1 MTRTLLVA
9 SAGGHLDELM
19 IHTERLGID
28 RSEAVWV
35 TSATPQTESLL
46 RGAEVVWTPRVG
58 SGEIAKAMRGLPAA
72 LRIHRRIRPEL
83 VVSTGA
89 LFSTPHMLAAALHGC
104 ETWFIDSATRIA
116 APSSTAKFVQ
126 HFTRAKLYTQ
136 STQWEDARWTPVP
149 SVFEAFEIFPLATPA
164 APIRSA
170 TVSLGS
176 ELWPYTRAIEA
187 VRRVLP
193 DAETTWQVGVTE
205 FESAGRPLTQ
215 WLPANEL
222 RAAIASSDVVLLHAG
237 VGSILVALQEGK
249 VPVILPRSKRHG
261 EMVDD
266 HQLEI
271 ASILADRGLA
281 ISVDPDELTGEHLA
295 RAASLGV
302 RRRAAF
308 GESTGS

>member
-28 RSEAVWV
+28 RSRAVWV

-46 RGAEVVWTPRVG
+46 CDEEVIWVPRVG
-58 SGEIAKAMRGLPAA
+58 SGEMAKAALGLPAA
-72 LRIHRRIRPEL
+72 MRIHRRVRPEL

-89 LFSTPHMLAAALHGC
+89 LFSTPHLLAATLNRC

-116 APSSTAKFVQ
+116 APSSTGKFVQ
-126 HFTRAKLYTQ
+126 RFTRARLYTQ
-136 STQWEDARWTPVP
+136 SEQWADARWELVP
-149 SVFEAFEIFPLATPA
+149 SVFDAFETYPLAAAGEATPV
-164 APIRSA
+164 RRA

-176 ELWPYTRAIEA
+176 ELWPFTRAIEA
-187 VRRVLP
+187 VDRVLP
-193 DAETTWQVGVTE
+193 EAEITWQVGVTE
-205 FESAGRPLTQ
+205 FALAGQRLTQ
-215 WLPANEL
+215 WLPADEL
-222 RAAIASSDVVLLHAG
+222 RAAIAGSDAVVMHAG

-249 VPVILPRSKRHG
+249 VPVILPRRKHHG

-266 HQLEI
+266 HQTEI
-271 ASILADRGLA
+271 ACILADRGLA
-281 ISVDPDELTGEHLA
+281 ISVDPDELTGEHIA

-308 GESTGS
+308 GGS